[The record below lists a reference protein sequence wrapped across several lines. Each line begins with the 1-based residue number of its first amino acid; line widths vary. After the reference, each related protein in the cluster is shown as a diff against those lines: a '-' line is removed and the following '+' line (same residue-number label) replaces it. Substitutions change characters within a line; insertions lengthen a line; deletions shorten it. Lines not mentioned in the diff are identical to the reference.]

1 MEAPEIVILS
11 EVWKAQAGVGG
22 TEMEQE
28 LAAGIWKV
36 FHLGLRGSASEKLPV
51 VSQVLGVS
59 PYFCCR
65 QQLAPNQGSLAFS
78 VTVHLSTVGRGWLT
92 ATWPSILVLVSPRGR
107 LGKVP
112 PCVGGEA
119 CGRPL

>member
-36 FHLGLRGSASEKLPV
+36 FHLGLRGRRFRKA
-51 VSQVLGVS
+51 
-59 PYFCCR
+59 
-65 QQLAPNQGSLAFS
+65 
-78 VTVHLSTVGRGWLT
+78 
-92 ATWPSILVLVSPRGR
+92 
-107 LGKVP
+107 
-112 PCVGGEA
+112 A
-119 CGRPL
+119 CGFSGTWSLPLLLLQAAVSTQPR